1 MEFDEP
7 HGNRWKSLIV
17 TRGSF
22 GPDDSAMNYV
32 ADLKFDHPIRIK
44 VKSGKFNFYNSGL
57 YKLTQCI
64 VGLQL
69 IGKSEVC
76 YPFKK
81 LWRSNKQRRHGV
93 KLRKRT

>member
-22 GPDDSAMNYV
+22 GPDDSVLNYV

-44 VKSGKFNFYNSGL
+44 V
-57 YKLTQCI
+57 
-64 VGLQL
+64 
-69 IGKSEVC
+69 EVYIFTYINVVLC
-76 YPFKK
+76 TY
-81 LWRSNKQRRHGV
+81 V
-93 KLRKRT
+93 